1 MGEQF
6 PRLPWLSL
14 VSLPSWLTGRWGH
27 SGDQQFPALP
37 AGRRRAPLQ
46 GGCTS
51 SLANIWMS
59 KLFWGARQCL
69 DSGEGFP
76 FAFGLWAF
84 FGGLAFVSKKCMQL
98 GTSVRWRV
106 ASIRIY
112 ISSFILG
119 WWRRW
124 WCNIDVFA
132 AAWRAIVGAGV
143 LGHHVNVRNGGM
155 SLVSF
160 CVSRCESSSSEK
172 RSCRRKWGS
181 RTVNR
186 LKFFLVRMSAAKQC
200 HVWLLDNL
208 FALADFRS
216 WLCLARQVELGQGH
230 VPELISDFHSQ
241 HAALLTLSGGLCA
254 VRAKEALQASWV
266 TGSYQTVGRCLELEG
281 LWEESHPLLVWGLLW
296 MCHIVATI
304 KSSMAKNRG
313 QNCGWCARYICL
325 QVAMATK
332 YHSGPGQ
339 NSFFSAVQSAKLNT
353 FGCHSSGAVRKH
365 LYATRR
371 LRCWKQ
377 TWNENLQTW
386 STTTWS
392 GRISSTEKEWYSQR
406 TNWHNRWFGGVKV
419 RLRVL
424 LCYWVCMPGCMPFY

>member
-1 MGEQF
+1 MKGLQQVLGEQF
-6 PRLPWLSL
+6 PWLPAGW
-14 VSLPSWLTGRWGH
+14 WGH
-27 SGDQQFPALP
+27 GGDQQFPALP

-59 KLFWGARQCL
+59 KLFLRSETVFRFWR
-69 DSGEGFP
+69 GFSSC
-76 FAFGLWAF
+76 FRFVNI

-132 AAWRAIVGAGV
+132 AAWRAIVGVGV
-143 LGHHVNVRNGGM
+143 LGHHVNVRDGGM

-181 RTVNR
+181 RTLNR
-186 LKFFLVRMSAAKQC
+186 LKFFLVRMSAAKQR

-216 WLCLARQVELGQGH
+216 WLCLARQVELGQGP
-230 VPELISDFHSQ
+230 VPELISDFYSQ

-266 TGSYQTVGRCLELEG
+266 TGSYQTVGRYLEG
-281 LWEESHPLLVWGLLW
+281 LREESHPLLVWGLLW
-296 MCHIVATI
+296 ICQKMGAELRLMRQVYL
-304 KSSMAKNRG
+304 SSSCNGHQVPQWPRPKLFFQR
-313 QNCGWCARYICL
+313 CA
-325 QVAMATK
+325 
-332 YHSGPGQ
+332 
-339 NSFFSAVQSAKLNT
+339 
-353 FGCHSSGAVRKH
+353 
-365 LYATRR
+365 
-371 LRCWKQ
+371 
-377 TWNENLQTW
+377 
-386 STTTWS
+386 
-392 GRISSTEKEWYSQR
+392 ISKAE
-406 TNWHNRWFGGVKV
+406 HRWV
-419 RLRVL
+419 
-424 LCYWVCMPGCMPFY
+424 P